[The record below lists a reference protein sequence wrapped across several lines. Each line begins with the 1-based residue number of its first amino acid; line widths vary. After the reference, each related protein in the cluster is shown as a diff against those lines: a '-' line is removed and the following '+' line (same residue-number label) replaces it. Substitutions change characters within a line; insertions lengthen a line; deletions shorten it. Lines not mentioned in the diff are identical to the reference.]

1 MRYFSI
7 QFLYIFQLSSEY
19 LGVPQRTA
27 LGKPLVKSGRSRKSS
42 TLDAHNSQ
50 SQIKEIQETTISK
63 SREVGIKQAA
73 GEVKGKQSDDKADL
87 WWLNLPYVL
96 VCNLKLCM
104 VNSFLLRISSA
115 LLTFKKIPDV
125 SLCSRSDKFYFSVVR
140 HLETKENQ

>member
-7 QFLYIFQLSSEY
+7 HFLYIFQLSSEY

-50 SQIKEIQETTISK
+50 SQIKEIQETTTISNEPDTLRRNTISK

-73 GEVKGKQSDDKADL
+73 GEVEDKQSDDKADL
-87 WWLNLPYVL
+87 W
-96 VCNLKLCM
+96 
-104 VNSFLLRISSA
+104 
-115 LLTFKKIPDV
+115 
-125 SLCSRSDKFYFSVVR
+125 
-140 HLETKENQ
+140 